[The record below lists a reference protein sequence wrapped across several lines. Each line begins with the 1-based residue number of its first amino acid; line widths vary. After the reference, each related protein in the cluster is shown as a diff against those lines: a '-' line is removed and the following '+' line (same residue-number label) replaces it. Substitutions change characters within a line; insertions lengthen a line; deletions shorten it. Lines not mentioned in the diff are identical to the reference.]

1 MGLRIYFLYSPPPM
15 DPQVRYARTA
25 DDVSIAYWTFGE
37 GPVLVVTPLV
47 PYSHIEMEW
56 QNPYIRRWYQ
66 RLGEFVTVVR
76 YDGRGTGLSQRD
88 VGDVS
93 LEASVRDLE
102 AVVDRQARPNRS
114 L

>member
-1 MGLRIYFLYSPPPM
+1 M

-56 QNPYIRRWYQ
+56 QNPHIRRWYQ
-66 RLGEFVTVVR
+66 RLGEFVKVVAGEPDCPSATWAMCHSR
-76 YDGRGTGLSQRD
+76 HLYGTWKRWSIGR
-88 VGDVS
+88 
-93 LEASVRDLE
+93 
-102 AVVDRQARPNRS
+102 RPNRS

>member
-1 MGLRIYFLYSPPPM
+1 M

-56 QNPYIRRWYQ
+56 QNPHIRRWYQ
-66 RLGEFVTVVR
+66 RLGEFVKVVR

-88 VGDVS
+88 VLAGGP
-93 LEASVRDLE
+93 VR
-102 AVVDRQARPNRS
+102 RPPRLAANRLPTVPTHS
-114 L
+114 RP